1 MKKKPIIAG
10 NWKMN
15 KTPTEGGSF
24 VDRTVNLLLDIKHV
38 SVIFAPPFTGL
49 FDMDVKPPFYS
60 AAQNCH
66 WEDSGAFTGE
76 ISVSMIRDC
85 GAEYVILGHSER
97 RHVFGESDDW
107 VNRKVK
113 AVLDGGLK
121 PILCIG
127 ETLGQ
132 REAGQTDL
140 VLENQLEL
148 GLKEVAELE
157 HCVIAYEPVWAIGT
171 GVTADSEQVKLAH
184 QAVRKIL
191 VEIYP
196 GSDDIQV
203 LYGGSVNPGN
213 AEELISVPG
222 VNGFLIGG
230 ASLDIDSFT
239 SITQTVDNIQE
250 RIL

>member
-113 AVLDGGLK
+113 AVLDGDLK

-148 GLKEVAELE
+148 GLKDVAELE

-191 VEIYP
+191 VELYP

-230 ASLDIDSFT
+230 ASLDVDSFT

>member
-113 AVLDGGLK
+113 AVLAGGLK

-140 VLENQLEL
+140 VLESQLEL
-148 GLKEVAELE
+148 GLKDVTELE

-171 GVTADSEQVKLAH
+171 GVTADSEQVELAH
-184 QAVRKIL
+184 KVLMEIL
-191 VEIYP
+191 AELYP
-196 GSDDIQV
+196 GLSNIHV
-203 LYGGSVNPGN
+203 LYGGSVKPGN
-213 AEELISVPG
+213 TGELIQVPG
-222 VNGFLIGG
+222 VDGFLIGG
-230 ASLDIDSFT
+230 ASLDVESFT
-239 SITQTVDNIQE
+239 SIIRTVETVQE
-250 RIL
+250 KTL

>member
-132 REAGQTDL
+132 REAEQTDL
-140 VLENQLEL
+140 VLESQLEL
-148 GLKEVAELE
+148 GLKDVAELE

-191 VEIYP
+191 VELYP

>member
-1 MKKKPIIAG
+1 
-10 NWKMN
+10 MN
-15 KTPTEGGSF
+15 KTPTDGGSF
-24 VDRTVNLLLDIKHV
+24 VDRTVNLLLDIKYV

-113 AVLDGGLK
+113 AVLTGGLK

-127 ETLGQ
+127 ETLEQ
-132 REAGQTDL
+132 RETGQTDP
-140 VLENQLEL
+140 VLKSQLEL
-148 GLKEVAELE
+148 GLKDVAELE

-171 GVTADSEQVKLAH
+171 GMTADSEQVELAH
-184 QAVRKIL
+184 KVLREIL
-191 VEIYP
+191 AELFP
-196 GSDDIQV
+196 GLRNFHV
-203 LYGGSVNPGN
+203 LYGGSVKPGN
-213 AEELISVPG
+213 ASELIEVPG
-222 VNGFLIGG
+222 VDGFLIGG
-230 ASLDIDSFT
+230 ASLDVESFT
-239 SITQTVDNIQE
+239 SIIRTVETVQE
-250 RIL
+250 KTL

>member
-140 VLENQLEL
+140 VLESQLEL
-148 GLKEVAELE
+148 GLKDVAELE
-157 HCVIAYEPVWAIGT
+157 HCVIAYEPIWAIGT

-191 VEIYP
+191 VELYP

>member
-15 KTPTEGGSF
+15 KTPTDGGSF
-24 VDRTVNLLLDIKHV
+24 VDRTVNLLLDIKYV

-76 ISVSMIRDC
+76 ISVPMIRDC

-113 AVLDGGLK
+113 AVLTGGLT

-127 ETLGQ
+127 ETLEQ
-132 REAGQTDL
+132 RDAGQTDL
-140 VLENQLEL
+140 VLKSQLEL
-148 GLKEVAELE
+148 GLKDVAELD

-171 GVTADSEQVKLAH
+171 GLTADSEQVELAH
-184 QAVRKIL
+184 KVLMEILAVL
-191 VEIYP
+191 YP
-196 GSDDIQV
+196 GLSNFHV
-203 LYGGSVNPGN
+203 LYGGSVKPDN
-213 AEELISVPG
+213 AGALIRVPG
-222 VNGFLIGG
+222 VDGFLIGG
-230 ASLDIDSFT
+230 ASLDLESFT
-239 SITQTVDNIQE
+239 SIIRTVDAVQE
-250 RIL
+250 KIL

>member
-148 GLKEVAELE
+148 GLKDVAELE

-191 VEIYP
+191 VELYP

-230 ASLDIDSFT
+230 ASLDVDSFT